1 MKMMQY
7 GQKAKKYMKPHNFLQ
22 KSVKRQDLK
31 SQKDYK
37 NYKEKAILPT
47 VKLTLEQNV
56 N

>member
-1 MKMMQY
+1 MKMVQY
-7 GQKAKKYMKPHNFLQ
+7 RQKAKGHMKLRNFLQ
-22 KSVKRQDLK
+22 KRPKRQDLK